1 MFQANRGKGKLPL
14 DSYNERDVSKDSG
27 KYSVLTVCDR
37 EGDFY
42 EFFSE
47 AADLEENFLVRIVRN
62 RMADHGKKIFNERQQ
77 SPVAGSMVVKMSR
90 NPKEHIPSRN
100 VKMNYHYKEVVVHC
114 PKRRKEK
121 HLRIQLQDEMNI
133 VAEMIRLEA
142 VGSAITERVA
152 KREKTERFLVEVEKR
167 DGLLTE
173 FNEEDWYSLVEYAT
187 VYSREDIRFTFKNGM
202 EIRP

>member
-1 MFQANRGKGKLPL
+1 M
-14 DSYNERDVSKDSG
+14 
-27 KYSVLTVCDR
+27 CDR

>member
-1 MFQANRGKGKLPL
+1 
-14 DSYNERDVSKDSG
+14 
-27 KYSVLTVCDR
+27 
-37 EGDFY
+37 
-42 EFFSE
+42 
-47 AADLEENFLVRIVRN
+47 
-62 RMADHGKKIFNERQQ
+62 
-77 SPVAGSMVVKMSR
+77 
-90 NPKEHIPSRN
+90 
-100 VKMNYHYKEVVVHC
+100 MNYHYKEVVVHC

-202 EIRP
+202 EIKA